1 MRYALPIVLVAS
13 LTVLARAP
21 SAGQN
26 DKPASVDSTVVRFL
40 QAHRGSW
47 RDLNVPAADG
57 QALHD
62 LVVESHARNA
72 LEIGTST
79 GLSGTYI
86 AWGLSKTGGRLVT
99 IEIDESRHREAVQHF
114 KEAGIAGFVDARLAD
129 AHDLVPKLTG
139 PLDFVFIDADK
150 DWYTR
155 YAKALLP
162 RLAVGGLLTA
172 HNVSRSGGWR
182 QMTGDFFDWIR
193 AQPNLEVSFR
203 AGVMVARKTK

>member
-13 LTVLARAP
+13 LTVLARVPA
-21 SAGQN
+21 AGQN
-26 DKPASVDSTVVRFL
+26 DKPASVDATVVRFL

-114 KEAGIAGFVDARLAD
+114 KEAGVAGSVDARLAD

-172 HNVSRSGGWR
+172 HNVSRPGGWR
-182 QMTGDFFDWIR
+182 QMTGDFYDWIK